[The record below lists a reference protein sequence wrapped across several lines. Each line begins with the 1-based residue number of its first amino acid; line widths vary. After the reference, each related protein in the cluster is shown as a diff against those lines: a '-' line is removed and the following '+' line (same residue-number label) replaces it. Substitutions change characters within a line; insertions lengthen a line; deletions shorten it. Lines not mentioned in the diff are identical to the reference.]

1 MSSEF
6 QSILM
11 FAAILPGK
19 KLRYVLAE
27 DDEDDVMFFR
37 DAISELKLNV
47 ELEVAKDGSQ
57 LMEILHYQPFPDVIF
72 LDLNMPLRNGLECLL
87 GHVRVSVALR
97 DQEIPQL
104 AAIRN
109 ATEGVPYRLPP
120 RKLTAVLKARC
131 SLKRLP
137 SFSAAIGLDTARR

>member
-72 LDLNMPLRNGLECLL
+72 LDLNMPLRNGLECLE
-87 GHVRVSVALR
+87 
-97 DQEIPQL
+97 EIRHSEMLKKNPVV
-104 AAIRN
+104 IYSTS
-109 ATEGVPYRLPP
+109 TE
-120 RKLTAVLKARC
+120 RKDIV
-131 SLKRLP
+131 
-137 SFSAAIGLDTARR
+137 DTHS